1 MLSPFLRK
9 AVFVCVCSSAAPL
22 VAACGDPE
30 ASAPPLTE
38 VDQPFA
44 TGLAGE
50 PVHEEVTAE
59 GLSFLRSEV
68 ITALQAANVSTDIEF
83 LVSNAHH
90 FDDCNF
96 SGGADVIRARQSEAV
111 DHLNPALGGLEQALA
126 MRAFGL
132 SLHTVQDF
140 YAHSNWVE
148 DGGTSIVESSLGAWP
163 ALVPYSVLEP
173 SGFLVVQGNPP
184 AGIAIWRQRGASY
197 PSNAIVF
204 ARIGSS
210 SRYGIMSGTVDYEPG
225 NFCPA
230 QIAMTHDELNKDRAT
245 RHPAQFVEARDLAV
259 EQTTQEWCRL
269 LTMTRSAWGE
279 GGDAQIFAWVEDE
292 QAASQCGDPA
302 DLSVGFA
309 ASSASSVAVGESATI
324 SVDYANAGPATAY
337 GAAIHVSAPAG
348 LAMSSASCTS
358 VEGGVDCA
366 LGALDAGA
374 SGVVALTVTALAS
387 GAHQLDAQISG
398 HVPESNA
405 QNDAA
410 SLVVTVP

>member
-1 MLSPFLRK
+1 MLSNFLRK
-9 AVFVCVCSSAAPL
+9 AIFVCSAAPL

-30 ASAPPLTE
+30 ASAPPLSE

-59 GLSFLRSEV
+59 GLSFFRSEV

-83 LVSNAHH
+83 LLSNAHH

-111 DHLNPALGGLEQALA
+111 EHLNPALGGLEQALA
-126 MRAFGL
+126 IRAFGL
-132 SLHTVQDF
+132 SLHTAQDF

-163 ALVPYSVLEP
+163 SLVPYSVLEP

-184 AGIAIWRQRGASY
+184 AGIAIWRRQGASY
-197 PSNAIVF
+197 PRNAIVF

-210 SRYGIMSGTVDYEPG
+210 SRYGIMSGTVDFEPG

-230 QIAMTHDELNKDRAT
+230 QIAMTHDELNKDRAS
-245 RHPAQFVEARDLAV
+245 RHPAQFVEATDLAIQ
-259 EQTTQEWCRL
+259 QTTHEWCRL
-269 LTMTRSAWGE
+269 LTMTRAAWGE
-279 GGDAQIFAWVEDE
+279 GGDAQIFEWVEDE
-292 QAASQCGDPA
+292 RAASQCGDPA
-302 DLSVGFA
+302 NLSVGFVA
-309 ASSASSVAVGESATI
+309 SASSVGLGESATI

-337 GAAIHVSAPAG
+337 GAAIQVSAPAG
-348 LAMSSASCTS
+348 LAVSSSSCTS
-358 VEGGVDCA
+358 VDGGVDCA
-366 LGALDAGA
+366 LGAIDAGG
-374 SGVVALTVTALAS
+374 SGVVELTITALAS
-387 GAHQLDAQISG
+387 GTHQLAAQISA
-398 HVPESNA
+398 HVPESDA
-405 QNDAA
+405 QDDAA
-410 SLVVTVP
+410 GFVVTVP